1 MRKLFA
7 FLFVLY
13 VVLSFPKSLFFDLVE
28 QLAGV
33 RDFIVDFDLTA
44 QVKQDGVKS
53 FHMSGLLVVRNLEDF
68 YFLVK
73 KPDFVSNLSFVYF
86 SRIKRLVFGTENFQD
101 FESFQI
107 PISSIVQAI
116 QSTLRMLQTPLVN
129 VKSQDDRITLAF
141 SRLVT
146 QQLQEPIKLTLEI
159 KEGQLKAIEI
169 LSPSGEERIS
179 LKINNLVLNA
189 KTDEYFQL
197 RR

>member
-1 MRKLFA
+1 MRKLFV
-7 FLFVLY
+7 FLFVLC
-13 VVLSFPKSLFFDLVE
+13 VVLSFPTSLFFVLVE
-28 QLAGV
+28 QFAGV

-44 QVKQDGVKS
+44 EVKQNGVKS

>member
-1 MRKLFA
+1 MRKLLV
-7 FLFVLY
+7 FLFVLC
-13 VVLSFPKSLFFDLVE
+13 VVLSFPTSLFFDLVE
-28 QLAGV
+28 QFAGV

>member
-1 MRKLFA
+1 MRKLFV
-7 FLFVLY
+7 FLFVLC
-13 VVLSFPKSLFFDLVE
+13 VVLSFPTSLFFDLVE
-28 QLAGV
+28 QFAGV

>member
-1 MRKLFA
+1 
-7 FLFVLY
+7 
-13 VVLSFPKSLFFDLVE
+13 
-28 QLAGV
+28 
-33 RDFIVDFDLTA
+33 
-44 QVKQDGVKS
+44 VKS

>member
-1 MRKLFA
+1 
-7 FLFVLY
+7 
-13 VVLSFPKSLFFDLVE
+13 
-28 QLAGV
+28 
-33 RDFIVDFDLTA
+33 
-44 QVKQDGVKS
+44 
-53 FHMSGLLVVRNLEDF
+53 
-68 YFLVK
+68 VK

>member
-1 MRKLFA
+1 MRKLFV

-13 VVLSFPKSLFFDLVE
+13 VVLSFPTSLFFDLVE
-28 QLAGV
+28 QFAGV

-44 QVKQDGVKS
+44 EVKQNGVKS

-107 PISSIVQAI
+107 PISSTVQAI

>member
-1 MRKLFA
+1 MKGLLV
-7 FLFVLY
+7 FLFVLC
-13 VVLSFPKSLFFDLVE
+13 VVLSFPTSLFFDLVE
-28 QLAGV
+28 QFAGV

>member
-1 MRKLFA
+1 MKRLLV
-7 FLFVLY
+7 FLFVLC
-13 VVLSFPKSLFFDLVE
+13 VVLSFPTSLFFDLVE
-28 QLAGV
+28 QFAGV

-44 QVKQDGVKS
+44 EVKQNGVKS

-86 SRIKRLVFGTENFQD
+86 SRIRRLVFGTENFQD
-101 FESFQI
+101 FESFEI

-116 QSTLRMLQTPLVN
+116 QSALRMLQTPLVS

>member
-1 MRKLFA
+1 MKRLIV
-7 FLFVLY
+7 FLFVLC
-13 VVLSFPKSLFFDLVE
+13 VVLSFPTSLFFDLVE
-28 QLAGV
+28 QFAGV

-86 SRIKRLVFGTENFQD
+86 SRIKRLVFDTENFQD

-116 QSTLRMLQTPLVN
+116 QSALRMLQTPLVS

>member
-13 VVLSFPKSLFFDLVE
+13 VVLFFPTSLFFDLVE
-28 QLAGV
+28 QFAGV

-44 QVKQDGVKS
+44 EVKQNGVKS

>member
-1 MRKLFA
+1 MRKLFV
-7 FLFVLY
+7 FLFVLC
-13 VVLSFPKSLFFDLVE
+13 VVLSFPTSLFFDLVE
-28 QLAGV
+28 QFAGV

-44 QVKQDGVKS
+44 EVKQNGVKS

-73 KPDFVSNLSFVYF
+73 KPDFVSNLSFIYF

>member
-1 MRKLFA
+1 MRKLFV
-7 FLFVLY
+7 FLFVLC
-13 VVLSFPKSLFFDLVE
+13 VVLSFPTSLFFDLVE
-28 QLAGV
+28 QFAGV

-44 QVKQDGVKS
+44 EVKQNGVKS

-101 FESFQI
+101 FESFEI

-116 QSTLRMLQTPLVN
+116 QSALRMLQTPLVN

-146 QQLQEPIKLTLEI
+146 QQLEEPIKLTLEI

>member
-1 MRKLFA
+1 MRKLFV

-13 VVLSFPKSLFFDLVE
+13 VVLSFPTSLFFDLVE

>member
-1 MRKLFA
+1 MRKLFV

-13 VVLSFPKSLFFDLVE
+13 VVLSFPTSLFFDLVE
-28 QLAGV
+28 QFAGV

-44 QVKQDGVKS
+44 EVKQNGVKS

-73 KPDFVSNLSFVYF
+73 KPDFVSNLSFIYF

-101 FESFQI
+101 FESLEI

-146 QQLQEPIKLTLEI
+146 QQLEEPIKLTLEI

>member
-1 MRKLFA
+1 MRKLFV
-7 FLFVLY
+7 FLFVLC
-13 VVLSFPKSLFFDLVE
+13 VVLSFSTSLFFDLVE
-28 QLAGV
+28 QFAGV

-44 QVKQDGVKS
+44 EVKQDGVKS

-86 SRIKRLVFGTENFQD
+86 SRIKRLVFGAENFQD
-101 FESFQI
+101 FESLEI
-107 PISSIVQAI
+107 PIPSIVQAI
-116 QSTLRMLQTPLVN
+116 QSTLRMLQTPLVS

-159 KEGQLKAIEI
+159 KEGQLKSIEI

>member
-1 MRKLFA
+1 MRKLFV
-7 FLFVLY
+7 FLFVLC

>member
-1 MRKLFA
+1 MRKLFV
-7 FLFVLY
+7 FLFVLC
-13 VVLSFPKSLFFDLVE
+13 VVLSFPTSLFFDLVE
-28 QLAGV
+28 QFAGV

-44 QVKQDGVKS
+44 EVKQNGVKS

-86 SRIKRLVFGTENFQD
+86 SRIRRLVFGTENFQD
-101 FESFQI
+101 FESFEI

-116 QSTLRMLQTPLVN
+116 QSALRMLQTPLVS

>member
-1 MRKLFA
+1 MRKLFV
-7 FLFVLY
+7 FLFVLC
-13 VVLSFPKSLFFDLVE
+13 VVLSFPTSLFFDLVE
-28 QLAGV
+28 QFAGV

-44 QVKQDGVKS
+44 EVKQNGVKS

-73 KPDFVSNLSFVYF
+73 KPDFVSNLSFIYF
-86 SRIKRLVFGTENFQD
+86 SRIRRLVFGTENFQD
-101 FESFQI
+101 FESFEI

-116 QSTLRMLQTPLVN
+116 QSALRMLQTPLVN

-146 QQLQEPIKLTLEI
+146 QQLEEPIKLTLEI

>member
-1 MRKLFA
+1 MKRLLV
-7 FLFVLY
+7 FLFVLC
-13 VVLSFPKSLFFDLVE
+13 VVLSFPTSLFFDLVE
-28 QLAGV
+28 QFAGV

-44 QVKQDGVKS
+44 EVKQNGVKS

-101 FESFQI
+101 FESLEI

>member
-1 MRKLFA
+1 MRKLFV

-13 VVLSFPKSLFFDLVE
+13 VVLSFPTSLFFDLVE
-28 QLAGV
+28 QFAGV

-68 YFLVK
+68 YLLVK
-73 KPDFVSNLSFVYF
+73 KPDFVSNLSFIYF

>member
-1 MRKLFA
+1 MKRLLV
-7 FLFVLY
+7 FLFVLC
-13 VVLSFPKSLFFDLVE
+13 VVLSFPTSLFFDLVE
-28 QLAGV
+28 QFAGV

-101 FESFQI
+101 FESFEI

-116 QSTLRMLQTPLVN
+116 QSALRMLQTPLVN

>member
-13 VVLSFPKSLFFDLVE
+13 VVLSFPTSLFFDLVE
-28 QLAGV
+28 QFAGV

>member
-1 MRKLFA
+1 MKRLLV
-7 FLFVLY
+7 FLFVLC
-13 VVLSFPKSLFFDLVE
+13 VVLSFPTSLFFDLVE
-28 QLAGV
+28 QFAGV

-44 QVKQDGVKS
+44 EVKQNGVKS

-86 SRIKRLVFGTENFQD
+86 SRIKRLVFDTENFQD
-101 FESFQI
+101 FESLEI

-116 QSTLRMLQTPLVN
+116 QSTLRMLQTPLVS

>member
-7 FLFVLY
+7 FLFVLC
-13 VVLSFPKSLFFDLVE
+13 VVLSFPTSLFFDLVE
-28 QLAGV
+28 QFAGV

-44 QVKQDGVKS
+44 EVKQNGVKS

-169 LSPSGEERIS
+169 LSPSWEERIS

>member
-1 MRKLFA
+1 MRKLFV

-13 VVLSFPKSLFFDLVE
+13 VVLSFPTSLFFDLVE
-28 QLAGV
+28 QFAGV

-44 QVKQDGVKS
+44 EVKQNGVKS

-68 YFLVK
+68 YLLVK

-101 FESFQI
+101 FESLEI

>member
-1 MRKLFA
+1 MRKLFV

>member
-1 MRKLFA
+1 MRKLFV

-13 VVLSFPKSLFFDLVE
+13 VVLSFPTSLFFDLVE
-28 QLAGV
+28 QFAGV

>member
-1 MRKLFA
+1 MKRLIV
-7 FLFVLY
+7 FLFVLC
-13 VVLSFPKSLFFDLVE
+13 VVLSFPTSLFFDLVE
-28 QLAGV
+28 QFAGV

-86 SRIKRLVFGTENFQD
+86 SRIKRLVFDTENFQD
-101 FESFQI
+101 FESLEI

-116 QSTLRMLQTPLVN
+116 QSTLRMLQTPLVS

>member
-13 VVLSFPKSLFFDLVE
+13 VVLSFPTSLFFDLVE

>member
-1 MRKLFA
+1 MRKLFV
-7 FLFVLY
+7 FLFVLC
-13 VVLSFPKSLFFDLVE
+13 VVLSFPTSLFFDLVE
-28 QLAGV
+28 QFAGV

-44 QVKQDGVKS
+44 EVKQNGVKS

>member
-1 MRKLFA
+1 MKRLLV
-7 FLFVLY
+7 FLFVLC
-13 VVLSFPKSLFFDLVE
+13 VVLSFPTSLFFDLVE
-28 QLAGV
+28 QFAGV

-86 SRIKRLVFGTENFQD
+86 SRIKRLVFGAENFQD
-101 FESFQI
+101 FESLEI
-107 PISSIVQAI
+107 PIFSIVQAI

-129 VKSQDDRITLAF
+129 VKSDGDYVTLTF
-141 SRLVT
+141 SRFLA
-146 QQLQEPIKLTLEI
+146 QQLQEPIKLRLEI
-159 KEGQLKAIEI
+159 KDEQLKSIEI
-169 LSPSGEERIS
+169 LSPSGEEKITVR
-179 LKINNLVLNA
+179 INNLVLNA

>member
-1 MRKLFA
+1 MRKLFV
-7 FLFVLY
+7 FLFVLC
-13 VVLSFPKSLFFDLVE
+13 VVLSFPTSLFFDLVE
-28 QLAGV
+28 QFAGV

-44 QVKQDGVKS
+44 EVKQNGVKS

-101 FESFQI
+101 FESFEI

-116 QSTLRMLQTPLVN
+116 QSALRMLQTPLVS

>member
-1 MRKLFA
+1 MRKLFV

-13 VVLSFPKSLFFDLVE
+13 VVLSFPTSLFFVLVE
-28 QLAGV
+28 QFAGV
-33 RDFIVDFDLTA
+33 RDFIVDFGLTA

-101 FESFQI
+101 FESFEI

-159 KEGQLKAIEI
+159 KERSTQSDRDSQSIGGRENKSE
-169 LSPSGEERIS
+169 
-179 LKINNLVLNA
+179 INNLVLNA

>member
-1 MRKLFA
+1 MRKLFV
-7 FLFVLY
+7 FLFVLC
-13 VVLSFPKSLFFDLVE
+13 VVLFFPTSLFFDLVE
-28 QLAGV
+28 QFAGV

>member
-1 MRKLFA
+1 
-7 FLFVLY
+7 
-13 VVLSFPKSLFFDLVE
+13 
-28 QLAGV
+28 
-33 RDFIVDFDLTA
+33 VDFDLTA

>member
-1 MRKLFA
+1 MRKLFV
-7 FLFVLY
+7 FLFVLC
-13 VVLSFPKSLFFDLVE
+13 VVLSFPTSLFFDLVE
-28 QLAGV
+28 QFAGV

-44 QVKQDGVKS
+44 EVKQNGVKS

-116 QSTLRMLQTPLVN
+116 QSTLRMLQTPLVS

>member
-1 MRKLFA
+1 MRKLFV

-13 VVLSFPKSLFFDLVE
+13 VVLSFPTSLFFDLVE
-28 QLAGV
+28 QFAGV

-44 QVKQDGVKS
+44 EVKQNGVKS
-53 FHMSGLLVVRNLEDF
+53 FYMSGLLVVRNLEDF

-101 FESFQI
+101 FESLEI

-146 QQLQEPIKLTLEI
+146 QQLEEPIKLTLEI